1 MYLFNMQPWGY
12 ILLWLAVVIIAVIVE
27 VETFQMVSIWFAA
40 SGLVTMAL
48 AAFNCSF
55 EVQIVVFICLTAVLF
70 LISRPI
76 VKKLNKIKSENSTVE
91 SLLGEEVIVI
101 KEIPVGGIGEI
112 KAKYERYSAI
122 ALECDHNISIDTKCI
137 IKEIRGNKVIVE
149 EKK

>member
-1 MYLFNMQPWGY
+1 MGHHTACVLVYYAYAIGKSV
-12 ILLWLAVVIIAVIVE
+12 VVIHLFGYYFIVS
-27 VETFQMVSIWFAA
+27 FQ
-40 SGLVTMAL
+40 
-48 AAFNCSF
+48 
-55 EVQIVVFICLTAVLF
+55 QIIVFICLSVVLF

-76 VKKLNKIKSENSTVE
+76 VKKLNKTKSENSTVE
-91 SLLGEEVIVI
+91 SLIGEEVVVI

-112 KAKYERYSAI
+112 KAQYERYSAI